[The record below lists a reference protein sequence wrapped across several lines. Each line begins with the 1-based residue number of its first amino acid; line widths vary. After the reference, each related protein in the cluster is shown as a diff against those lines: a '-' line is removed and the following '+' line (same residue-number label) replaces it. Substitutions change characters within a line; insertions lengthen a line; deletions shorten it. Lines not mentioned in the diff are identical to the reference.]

1 MKLKQSDKTDIMN
14 NTKIVFFGTS
24 HFAVPI
30 LNKLADSRFKP
41 ILVVTQPDAIVG
53 RKKIL
58 MAPPVKAAAEA
69 ASIEVIQPE
78 TLKTE
83 GAKNLLRN
91 YNPDLFILAAYG
103 KIIPKAVL
111 EIPILGNL
119 NIHPSLLPFF
129 RGSSPI
135 HAAILSGV
143 SETAA
148 TIIQM
153 DEEIDHGPIVAQ
165 EKINLS
171 GIETYDALQKIL
183 SEYSANLLLKILPDY
198 CAGSIKPAAQDH
210 FKASFTKLIKSEDA
224 LIDWS
229 RSADEIDRQIRA
241 YHLWPKAHTA
251 WKESPDARALRIN
264 ILKSGKAESPQTNKP
279 GTVISFGSAFAVAAG
294 INLIV
299 PEIIQLEGRKEID
312 AASFLRGH
320 KNFIGTILL

>member
-1 MKLKQSDKTDIMN
+1 MN
-14 NTKIVFFGTS
+14 DAKIVFFGTS

-30 LNKLADSRFKP
+30 LNKLADSPFKP
-41 ILVVTQPDAIVG
+41 SLVVTQPDAIVG

-58 MAPPVKAAAEA
+58 MSPPVKAAAKA

-83 GAKNLLRN
+83 GVKNLLLN

-103 KIIPKAVL
+103 KIIPKAVI
-111 EIPILGNL
+111 EIPRLGNL
-119 NIHPSLLPFF
+119 NIHPSLLPLF

-135 HAAILSGV
+135 HAAILSGA

-165 EKINLS
+165 EKIKLS
-171 GIETYDALQKIL
+171 GTETYDTLQKIL

-210 FKASFTKLIKSEDA
+210 SKASFTKLIKSEDA
-224 LIDWS
+224 CIDWS
-229 RSADEIDRQIRA
+229 KSADEIDRQVRA

-264 ILKSGKAESPQTNKP
+264 ILKAGKAESPHARKP
-279 GTVISFGSAFAVAAG
+279 GTVIPFGSAFAVAAG
-294 INLIV
+294 NDLIV

-312 AASFLRGH
+312 SASFLRGH
-320 KNFIGTILL
+320 QNFIGTILL